1 MHLMYLNNKK
11 MTTADERL
19 QTIWNGCMTN
29 DRKSQEQ
36 LYRLLAPRM
45 LAVCMRYATDKD
57 EAQDILQE
65 GFIKMFR
72 NMKNYRGEGS
82 LEGWIRRIMVH
93 CAISRY
99 RKLKPIVLVDD
110 FAAEEAAVIPI
121 SSSYN
126 DNGLEAKD
134 LMKLVQKLPKTY
146 RSVFNMYAI
155 EGYSHQEIGSSLG
168 MSELLSRTTLHRAR
182 TLLKD
187 MVAKLTMREEHCLA
201 G

>member
-1 MHLMYLNNKK
+1 MNIAEDRLMTLW
-11 MTTADERL
+11 E
-19 QTIWNGCMTN
+19 GCLKN
-29 DRKSQEQ
+29 DRKQQEQ
-36 LYRLLAPRM
+36 LYRALAPRM

-65 GFIKMFR
+65 GFIKMFK
-72 NMKNYRGEGS
+72 NMNNYRGEGS

-99 RKLKPIVLVDD
+99 RKLKPMVLVED
-110 FAAEEAAVIPI
+110 FAAENSVAMG
-121 SSSYN
+121 SRSYN

-134 LMKLVQKLPKTY
+134 LMKLIQKLPKTY
-146 RSVFNMYAI
+146 RSVFSMYAI

-168 MSELLSRTTLHRAR
+168 MTELLSRTTLYRAR
-182 TLLKD
+182 NILKD
-187 MVAKLTMREEHCLA
+187 MIGQLTMREQHCLA

>member
-1 MHLMYLNNKK
+1 

-19 QTIWNGCMTN
+19 QTIWNGCLSN

-65 GFIKMFR
+65 GFIKMFC

-99 RKLKPIVLVDD
+99 RKLKPMVLVDD

-121 SSSYN
+121 NSSYN